1 MHKLEE
7 AEKAISDS
15 LKLKQQLNCKLED
28 AQLLA
33 ENETQMKV
41 CLSQQLKNALQ
52 DVQCFKEQFE
62 NESEL
67 RIELQKSLLKASNEM
82 HVWKCKYEVEGLA
95 RAEEL
100 EELKKKLAISLNAAE
115 EQVDQA
121 LAKCTGLEKT
131 KQRLQAEIED
141 LLIDVERLHRL
152 FC

>member
-1 MHKLEE
+1 
-7 AEKAISDS
+7 
-15 LKLKQQLNCKLED
+15 
-28 AQLLA
+28 
-33 ENETQMKV
+33 MKV